1 MLVRYLVAVCLFG
14 SFAAASIWAAPAS
27 PKHGDVP
34 LSQCA
39 VVFERFS
46 HIRLPADTKAVSRAL
61 GDNRWINLAVIY
73 QQTILAGWI
82 PIRHSLGPPGGVYV
96 IDLSAPVSSHIAA
109 TGSIFIR
116 LVYSPE
122 ALRPAFGH
130 LLAVAPRQTSELMSM
145 RCVIQTAISC
155 LSI

>member
-46 HIRLPADTKAVSRAL
+46 HIRLPADTKAVSRAV
-61 GDNRWINLAVIY
+61 GDSHWLSRAVTY

-96 IDLSAPVSSHIAA
+96 IDLSAPVSSHIAGYRIYLHTTRVFPGGVA
-109 TGSIFIR
+109 TGIR
-116 LVYSPE
+116 
-122 ALRPAFGH
+122 AFVSGRS
-130 LLAVAPRQTSELMSM
+130 APDIR
-145 RCVIQTAISC
+145 ID
-155 LSI
+155 